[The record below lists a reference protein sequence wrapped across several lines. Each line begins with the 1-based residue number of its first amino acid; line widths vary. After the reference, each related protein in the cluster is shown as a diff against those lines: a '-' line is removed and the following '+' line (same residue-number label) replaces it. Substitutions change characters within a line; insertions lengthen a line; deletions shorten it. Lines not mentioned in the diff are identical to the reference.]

1 LAKAVFKEVKLF
13 LSNLVE
19 VGVIT
24 VLYFGLFNADDN
36 KQTSIHVV
44 EER

>member
-1 LAKAVFKEVKLF
+1 MI
-13 LSNLVE
+13 E

-36 KQTSIHVV
+36 KQTSIPSCVV